1 MDANGQRFWLLAD
14 DRHWPGR
21 THVDYRGAG
30 CRALRLAS
38 ARTLSAAPDD
48 AAAIAAAALERLPR
62 AVDRHGAIARWDEA
76 AMAIIAVSHLPAA
89 ATLLPLTERPQDFAV
104 GFDDVLY
111 VALAE
116 RLLLHDLRG
125 RWPDT
130 VLPTPGFQAWRV
142 AADPADGV
150 WLLERASGR
159 LGRLTGCV
167 QPARPA
173 ADYLPSTFRP
183 DPENP
188 SPPTLRLFDGVVWP
202 AGERAQALAV
212 AGDGSLALLSWFGDG
227 ESRLRRFDRQLGVL
241 GSAQILAA
249 AAFAYAIDWLS
260 EDRVAV
266 RLPGRHDVPVW
277 VPRLSPAATITL
289 AAAGDIYPL
298 AAEAEEA
305 PFAHRLDD
313 PPRYALANGGLEP
326 LYRLSVS
333 RLAPRGEAANFSADA
348 MHLID
353 SGDQQTVWHRLYA
366 EARLPTGCAL
376 LVWLAASAEPSVDTV
391 DEWHAHVFGELSA
404 DLARELTEGGL
415 LAGAV
420 PRAVWERQPS
430 ELPGHPGLG
439 AWGPP
444 EPGRA
449 GLWTVLIQRA
459 AHRVRALSGR
469 YLWVRVSF
477 FGNGRDSPEL
487 AALRVYGSRFSYRD
501 QYLPQ
506 LYRETEYGAAAE
518 APGAIV
524 ASVDAVLAA
533 DLDAA
538 TVPDAMGGVLALS
551 ESARVVVLSGG
562 RLWQVR
568 DGAASW
574 TLRLEAGVINA
585 YRSQATPADFLE
597 RLLGNVESVLTPLED
612 RVAAAYLASDPVV
625 VPEESLE
632 WLAGWLGLA
641 FDSALAEGRRREWLA
656 RSSELARYHGTCRGL
671 RLALD
676 IATDGGVRGGE
687 IVVLEAYR
695 LRRLM
700 STLLGVNLNV
710 EDDPLM
716 PGLLISG
723 NSVVGD
729 TLILGDVE
737 RVELLALFR
746 DELISSAERDA
757 VLAFY
762 DKLAFRALILVHQ
775 SVEPQDLGLIRR
787 IVELEAPAH
796 VEVQVEAA
804 SWPLLLGIAS
814 LVGVDTYLGPPRQR
828 MPARVDVSSLGN
840 GDHVLGVGSLDP
852 RLSGAT
858 APIPT
863 APAAAPIADAG
874 PDMGVSHGR
883 SFVLD
888 GGGSIAPPGGR
899 ITEYRWRLL
908 DQALPP

>member
-21 THVDYRGAG
+21 AHVDYRAG

-38 ARTLSAAPDD
+38 ERTLSAPVAN
-48 AAAIAAAALERLPR
+48 AAAIAATALERLPR
-62 AVDRHGAIARWDEA
+62 SIDRHGAIARWDEA
-76 AMAIIAVSHLPAA
+76 AMAIVAVSHLPEV
-89 ATLLPLTERPQDFAV
+89 ATLLSLAERPQDFAV

-130 VLPTPGFQAWRV
+130 VLPTPGFQAWRI
-142 AADPADGV
+142 AADPAGGV

-159 LGRLTGCV
+159 LGRLSGCV

-173 ADYLPSTFRP
+173 ADYAPATFRP

-188 SPPTLRLFDGVVWP
+188 SPPTLRLFEGLAWP
-202 AGERAQALAV
+202 AGERPQALAL
-212 AGDGSLALLSWFGDG
+212 ASDGTLALLSWAGDG
-227 ESRLRRFDRQLGVL
+227 ESRLRLLDRQLGTL
-241 GSAQILAA
+241 GAAQTLGG
-249 AAFAYAIDWLS
+249 AAFAYSIDWLS
-260 EDRVAV
+260 EGRVAA
-266 RLPGRHDVPVW
+266 RLPGRRDAPVW
-277 VPRLSPAATITL
+277 VPRVAPPAALTL
-289 AAAGDIYPL
+289 TPAGDIYPL

-313 PPRYALANGGLEP
+313 PPRYALAGGGLEP
-326 LYRLSVS
+326 LYRLSVAN
-333 RLAPRGEAANFSADA
+333 LARRGEAASFSAGA

-353 SGDQQTVWHRLYA
+353 SGNQQTVWHRLYA
-366 EARLPTGCAL
+366 EARLPAGCAL
-376 LVWLAASAEPSVDTV
+376 VVWLAASAEPSVDTV
-391 DEWHAHVFGELSA
+391 DEWHAHVFGELA
-404 DLARELTEGGL
+404 DALPDQAQPFGP
-415 LAGAV
+415 V

-439 AWGPP
+439 AWGAP

-449 GLWTVLIQRA
+449 GLWTALIQRA

-477 FGNGRDSPEL
+477 FGDGRDSPEL
-487 AALRVYGSRFSYRD
+487 AALRAYGSRFSYRD
-501 QYLPQ
+501 QYLPR
-506 LYRETEYGAAAE
+506 LYRETEFGAAAE
-518 APGAIV
+518 APGVIV
-524 ASVDAVLAA
+524 ASVDALLGADLDGATLPGALRSTLALGEAARVEVLAA
-533 DLDAA
+533 
-538 TVPDAMGGVLALS
+538 GS
-551 ESARVVVLSGG
+551 RW
-562 RLWQVR
+562 RVR
-568 DGAASW
+568 DGTASW
-574 TLRLEAGVINA
+574 SLQLEAGAINA
-585 YRSQATPADFLE
+585 YRAQATPADFLE
-597 RLLGNVESVLTPLED
+597 RLLGNVEGVLTALED
-612 RVAAAYLASDPVV
+612 RVAAAHLASDPVV
-625 VPEESLE
+625 VPQESLE
-632 WLAGWLGLA
+632 WLGGWLGVA
-641 FDSALAEGRRREWLA
+641 FDAALPEDRRREWLL
-656 RSSELARYHGTCRGL
+656 RSSDLARYHGTRRGL

-687 IVVLEAYR
+687 IVVLEGFR

-729 TLILGDVE
+729 TLILGEAE

-746 DELISSAERDA
+746 DEVVSSAEHDA

-762 DKLAFRALILVHQ
+762 DKLAFRALVLVHQ
-775 SVEPQDLGLIRR
+775 GVAAQDLGLIRR
-787 IVELEAPAH
+787 IVELESPAH
-796 VEVQVEAA
+796 VEVQVDTAT
-804 SWPLLLGIAS
+804 WPLLVGVAS

-828 MPARVDVSSLGN
+828 IPARAGVSSLGN
-840 GDHVLGVGSLDP
+840 GDYVLGVGSLDP

-858 APIPT
+858 APVPSPPV
-863 APAAAPIADAG
+863 APPVADAG
-874 PDMGVSHGR
+874 PDMSVAHGR

-888 GGGSIAPPGGR
+888 GSGSSAAPGGR
-899 ITEYRWRLL
+899 ITEYRWRLTE
-908 DQALPP
+908 

>member
-21 THVDYRGAG
+21 THVDYRAG

-38 ARTLSAAPDD
+38 ERTLSVAPAD
-48 AAAIAAAALERLPR
+48 AAAIAATALERLPR
-62 AVDRHGAIARWDEA
+62 SVDRHGAIARWDEA
-76 AMAIIAVSHLPAA
+76 AMAILAVSHLPETAI
-89 ATLLPLTERPQDFAV
+89 LLPLSERPQDFAV

-130 VLPTPGFQAWRV
+130 VLPTPGFQTWRI
-142 AADPADGV
+142 AADPAGGA

-159 LGRLTGCV
+159 LGRLSGCV

-173 ADYLPSTFRP
+173 AHYLPGTFRP

-188 SPPTLRLFDGVVWP
+188 TPLMLRLFDGVVWP
-202 AGERAQALAV
+202 AGERAQALAL

-227 ESRLRRFDRQLGVL
+227 ESRLRLLDRQLGTL
-241 GSAQILAA
+241 GPAQTLAA
-249 AAFAYAIDWLS
+249 ASFAYSIDWLS
-260 EDRVAV
+260 EGRVAV
-266 RLPGRHDVPVW
+266 RLPGRRDAPVW
-277 VPRLSPAATITL
+277 VPRLAPTAALTL
-289 AAAGDIYPL
+289 APAGDIYPL

-313 PPRYALANGGLEP
+313 PPRYALAGGGLEP

-333 RLAPRGEAANFSADA
+333 RLARRGEAANFSADG

-353 SGDQQTVWHRLYA
+353 SGNQQTVWHRLYA
-366 EARLPTGCAL
+366 EARLPVSCAL
-376 LVWLAASAEPSVDTV
+376 VVWLAASAEPSVETV
-391 DEWHAHVFGELSA
+391 DEWHAHVFGEMPEQFPE
-404 DLARELTEGGL
+404 DARP
-415 LAGAV
+415 AGPV

-439 AWGPP
+439 AWGTP

-449 GLWTVLIQRA
+449 GLWTALIQRA
-459 AHRVRALSGR
+459 AHRMRALSGR

-477 FGNGRDSPEL
+477 FGNGRDSPKL
-487 AALRVYGSRFSYRD
+487 AALRAYGSRFSYRD

-518 APGAIV
+518 APGALV
-524 ASVDAVLAA
+524 ASVDALLAA

-538 TVPDAMGGVLALS
+538 TVPTALRGELPLG
-551 ESARVVVLSGG
+551 ESAKVAVLSGG
-562 RLWQVR
+562 RLWQLR
-568 DGAASW
+568 DGESSW
-574 TLRLEAGVINA
+574 TLRLESGAINA
-585 YRSQATPADFLE
+585 YRPQATPADFLE
-597 RLLGNVESVLTPLED
+597 RLLGNVEGVLTPLED
-612 RVAAAYLASDPVV
+612 RVAAAHLVSDPVV
-625 VPEESLE
+625 APEESLE
-632 WLAGWLGLA
+632 WLGGWLGVV
-641 FDSALAEGRRREWLA
+641 FDAALPEGCRREWLA
-656 RSSELARYHGTCRGL
+656 RSSELARYHGTRRGL
-671 RLALD
+671 CLALD

-729 TLILGDVE
+729 TLILGDAE

-762 DKLAFRALILVHQ
+762 DKLAFRALVLVHQ
-775 SVEPQDLGLIRR
+775 RVAPQDLGLIRR
-787 IVELEAPAH
+787 IVELESPAH
-796 VEVQVEAA
+796 VEVQVETAG
-804 SWPLLLGIAS
+804 WPLLVGIAS
-814 LVGVDTYLGPPRQR
+814 LVGVDTYLGPPR
-828 MPARVDVSSLGN
+828 ARTPVRANVSSLGN
-840 GDHVLGVGSLDP
+840 GDYVLGVGSLDP
-852 RLSGAT
+852 RLSGVTT
-858 APIPT
+858 ALVT
-863 APAAAPIADAG
+863 APAVAPVADAG
-874 PDMGVSHGR
+874 ADRRVPHGS

-899 ITEYRWRLL
+899 ISEYRWRLL
-908 DQALPP
+908 D